1 MPLALAIALLAYAA
15 EPVPAAWTLIGA
27 NLETGAIAYATYA
40 NTTGVT
46 ESTLGSPPCAY
57 LGLEQHPFETV
68 TLHLSV
74 PGPVPEHLSWTV
86 VEGQVLEELCTTT
99 ADASLAVDAARAAY
113 AEHGVRF
120 DQRATPE
127 GWLRDGALAWTPLL
141 NPTREAFNR
150 LNRADEL
157 IDAGD
162 FDAARA
168 LLVDLRDHF
177 QATDASSRAS
187 RRLDEIALLGQPA
200 PELEAPSWF
209 THPPKNK
216 VSTATLV
223 VFWEVWCPH
232 CQRELPKLE
241 GLSKRLGPE
250 GLEIV
255 AVTRMTRGV
264 TAETVSDFIRTNRLT
279 YAIGREDGHL
289 AEAFH
294 VAGIPAAAVVKDGVI
309 VWRGHPADLDDAKL
323 KRWLK
328 P

>member
-1 MPLALAIALLAYAA
+1 MLPVLALALLAHAA
-15 EPVPAAWTLIGA
+15 EPDPAAWSLLGA
-27 NLETGAIAYATYA
+27 NLETGAIAYATYV
-40 NTTGVT
+40 NTTAVT
-46 ESTLGSPPCAY
+46 ASALSAPPCAY
-57 LGLEQHPFETV
+57 LGLEQHPYETV
-68 TLHLSV
+68 TLHLAV

-86 VEGQVLEELCTTT
+86 VEGQLAEDRCTTT
-99 ADASLAVDAARAAY
+99 SDATLAVDAARAAY

-120 DQRATPE
+120 DQRTTPD
-127 GWLRDGALAWTPLL
+127 GWLRDGALAWTPML

-150 LNRADEL
+150 LNRANEL

-168 LLVDLRDHF
+168 LLIDLRDNF
-177 QATDASSRAS
+177 QATDAASRAS
-187 RRLDEIALLGQPA
+187 RLLDEIALLGQPA
-200 PELEAPSWF
+200 PALEALSWF
-209 THPPKNK
+209 THPPKAK
-216 VSTATLV
+216 DPAATLV

-241 GLSKRLGPE
+241 GLSKRLGPN

-255 AVTRMTRGV
+255 AVTRMTRGMS
-264 TAETVSDFIRTNRLT
+264 AETVNDFIRSNRLT

-289 AEAFH
+289 AEAFQ

-309 VWRGHPADLDDAKL
+309 VWRGHPSDLDDAKL
-323 KRWLK
+323 KRWLT